1 MKKTCALIVAAG
13 NSSRM
18 NFPKPLLQWQEQ
30 TLLEFQINQLTMLP
44 FSEIIVVLGH
54 KAETIINQVSI
65 ADSRVSL
72 LACPTYQKGLSSS
85 LKFGLE
91 YASETH
97 DAVLLMLVDLPLIQ
111 LKTIKQ
117 VFEAGATFLHR
128 FCEPFAIQPRY
139 EYQKGHP
146 VFIGYFQ
153 ELNWRDL
160 HGDIGAKPLIGQ
172 LKNREF
178 IDTNDVGVIFDID
191 TPQDYEK
198 ALSIYKRRT
207 GNPKN

>member
-1 MKKTCALIVAAG
+1 MKKPGAMILAAG

-18 NFPKPLLQWQEQ
+18 NFPKPLLQWQDQ
-30 TLLEFQINQLTMLP
+30 TLLEYQINQLTMLP

-54 KAETIINQVSI
+54 EAEAILNKVSI
-65 ADSRVSL
+65 GDPRVTFL
-72 LACPTYQKGLSSS
+72 NCQTYREGLSSS

-91 YASETH
+91 YAADKH

-117 VFEAGATFLHR
+117 VFEAGVTLLNGV
-128 FCEPFAIQPRY
+128 CEPFAIQPQY
-139 EYQKGHP
+139 ENQKGHP
-146 VFIGYFQ
+146 VFIGHFQ
-153 ELNWRDL
+153 GLNWSGLD
-160 HGDIGAKPLIGQ
+160 GDIGAKPLIGQ
-172 LKNREF
+172 LKNREC
-178 IDTNDVGVIFDID
+178 IDTNDIGVIFDID

-198 ALSIYKRRT
+198 ALSIYTRRT